1 MIGSGNL
8 ATQLAIQLKK
18 NKFLIKQV
26 YSRNL
31 TNAKSL
37 ASLLNTEYTNNLSK
51 LFDADLTIIATKDS
65 AIEEVLTKI
74 NSN

>member
-1 MIGSGNL
+1 MYSIVIVGSGNL

-31 TNAKSL
+31 NNAKH
-37 ASLLNTEYTNNLSK
+37 LLVY
-51 LFDADLTIIATKDS
+51 
-65 AIEEVLTKI
+65 
-74 NSN
+74 